1 MLPVYE
7 QSIRNC
13 PWVVEFWIGY
23 ARAME
28 RNSVDTEDV
37 HGKEISGIEK
47 ELRKLP

>member
-13 PWVVEFWIGY
+13 PWVVEFWVGY
-23 ARAME
+23 ARTME

-37 HGKEISGIEK
+37 HGKKYQEWKGAVRK
-47 ELRKLP
+47 E